1 MRPSLLTPLLATL
14 ALCGPVSLQ
23 AQTRAQAHLQDWE
36 PARATGGWAFQEVDG
51 SLVFFDPGTRSLR
64 AWMKGSGLLSTLPV
78 FLPEVRKPAP
88 ASKPVAAAPPR
99 ATTDYDAAG
108 ALLYGIPRHQ
118 RTQPAVSRPASQPA
132 PEAPASEAVPERWVI
147 DSYSR
152 TWMVCDGRLV
162 ILTKDGQLETA
173 SALPAPVQ
181 DMAVGREGIL
191 ILYRTPKP
199 CLEKRDLR
207 TGAVLWSYGDRSQL
221 KDAATQPLLVP
232 LNRMALG
239 MDGTVYLAE
248 GPSLAFTVLDPAKGP
263 KEPGQTFFTCHDALP
278 GRAALGR
285 VGRGPMLSWA
295 GRDVIFCVFQP
306 SQVRSCGAPESTGLM
321 LARFDL
327 LNGALEWIPTTLAEG
342 HQLVGLLD
350 REAVFLA
357 PGGGLAYAPIR

>member
-1 MRPSLLTPLLATL
+1 MKLRLLTLLTTL
-14 ALCGPVSLQ
+14 ALCGPGPL
-23 AQTRAQAHLQDWE
+23 RAQGQAHAWD

-51 SLVFFDPGTRSLR
+51 SLVFFDPATRSLR
-64 AWMKGSGLLSTLPV
+64 SWLKGSGLMATLQV
-78 FLPEVRKPAP
+78 TLPEVRKATP
-88 ASKPVAAAPPR
+88 ASKPTPAAPGSI
-99 ATTDYDAAG
+99 ATDYDAAG

-118 RTQPAVSRPASQPA
+118 RSKPAAPRPAAQPA
-132 PEAPASEAVPERWVI
+132 PETAGDAVPERWVI

-162 ILTKDGQLETA
+162 ILNKDGQFEHAL
-173 SALPAPVQ
+173 SLPAQVE

-191 ILYRTPKP
+191 ILYRTLKP

-207 TGAVLWSYGDRSQL
+207 SGAVLWSYGDRAQL
-221 KDAATQPLLVP
+221 KDATGQPLLVP

-239 MDGTVYLAE
+239 VDGTVYLAE
-248 GPSLAFTVLDPAKGP
+248 GASLAFTILDPIKGP
-263 KEPGQTFFTCHDALP
+263 KEPGQTFFTCHEAIP
-278 GRAALGR
+278 GRALLGR

-295 GRDVIFCVFQP
+295 GRDVIFSVFAP
-306 SQVRSCGAPESTGLM
+306 SQVKSCGAPESTGLM

-327 LNGALEWIPTTLAEG
+327 LNGALEWIPTSLTEG

-350 REAVFLA
+350 HEAVFLA